1 MANIFPKWTNTLAP
15 KAIVCGGLVATVV
28 PLAMWYYFTPKYTRV
43 GYMPTQPVPFQHSLH
58 VQQLGLDCRYCHSYV
73 EVSEHSNVPST
84 QTCMNCHTA
93 IKSNSPKLQPV
104 RDSWKTGQP
113 VEWVR
118 IHRVPD
124 YAYYNHSAHVNRGI
138 SCVSCHGQINE
149 MEVVWHDQ
157 PQGMAWCLNCHRNPQ
172 NYLRPLSEITHLD
185 WKPED
190 MGNNPETGKPWTQVE
205 IGTKLK
211 NDWHIDPKVTCTTCH
226 R

>member
-1 MANIFPKWTNTLAP
+1 MANLFPRWSNTLAP
-15 KAIVCGGLVATVV
+15 KVIVCAGFVV
-28 PLAMWYYFTPKYTRV
+28 TAITCGFWYFATPKYTRV

-58 VQQLGLDCRYCHSYV
+58 VSQLGLDCRYCHSFV
-73 EVSEHSNVPST
+73 EVSQHSNVPTT

-104 RDSWKTGQP
+104 RDSWATGQP

-124 YAYYNHSAHVNRGI
+124 YAYFNHSAHVNRGV
-138 SCVSCHGQINE
+138 SCVSCHGQINH
-149 MEVVWHDQ
+149 MEVVWQDQ
-157 PQGMAWCLNCHRNPQ
+157 PQGMAWCLSCHRAPEN
-172 NYLRPLSEITHLD
+172 NLRPLSEITHLD

-190 MGNNPETGKPWTQVE
+190 LGTNPATGKLFTQLE
-205 IGTKLK
+205 IGTQIKEK
-211 NDWHIDPKVTCTTCH
+211 EQVHPPVTCAGCH